1 MMSKPDRAAEFSEL
15 AAALHDQPSVDHTI
29 EKVLSFA
36 VNATGA
42 DHAGVVLVHS
52 RKDIETAA
60 ATDPV
65 VAKLDTLQMELD
77 QGPDITVLTDE
88 VLVVVNDT
96 RYDLRWPQWAD
107 QVAEAGIRS
116 MLGIRLHTP
125 GTTVGNLNL
134 YAREPGAFD
143 ADDRAVVQILARH
156 AAVAL
161 SSALHAENLW
171 RAVDARKRIGQ
182 AQGILMERYDL
193 NADQAFA
200 VLLRYSQNNNI
211 KLRGVAEILIDTREL
226 PT

>member
-1 MMSKPDRAAEFSEL
+1 MKSESDLAAEFSEL

-42 DHAGVVLVHS
+42 DHAGVVLVHT
-52 RKDIETAA
+52 RKDLETAA

-77 QGPDITVLTDE
+77 QGPDLTVTTGE

-96 RYDLRWPQWAD
+96 RYDLRWPEWAE

-116 MLGIRLHTP
+116 MLGVRLHTP
-125 GTTVGNLNL
+125 GSAIGNLHL
-134 YAREPGAFD
+134 YSREPGAFD
-143 ADDRAVVQILARH
+143 ADDQAVAQILARH

-161 SSALHAENLW
+161 AAALHTENLW

-211 KLRGVAEILIDTREL
+211 KLRAVAEILIDTRAL
-226 PT
+226 PE